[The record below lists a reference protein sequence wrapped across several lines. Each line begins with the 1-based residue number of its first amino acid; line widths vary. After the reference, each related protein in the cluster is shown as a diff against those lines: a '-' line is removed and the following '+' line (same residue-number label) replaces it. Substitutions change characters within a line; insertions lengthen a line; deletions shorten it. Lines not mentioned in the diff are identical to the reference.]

1 MIYIAFVL
9 LLQVVELDLSTVA
22 PSVSGP
28 KRPHDRVSVSVM
40 KQDFTDC
47 LNNKVGFK
55 GFGIPPEKQS
65 TEVPFIFDGQE
76 FKLAH
81 GKNSY
86 LSLNLFDIYVYYI
99 IIINSNIIG
108 LSIVKD
114 FVVTAVVVI
123 VIVTISYSEGC
134 ISTVVKRGL
143 ECKTISVALN
153 QRLI

>member
-1 MIYIAFVL
+1 M
-9 LLQVVELDLSTVA
+9 
-22 PSVSGP
+22 
-28 KRPHDRVSVSVM
+28 
-40 KQDFTDC
+40 
-47 LNNKVGFK
+47 
-55 GFGIPPEKQS
+55 
-65 TEVPFIFDGQE
+65 
-76 FKLAH
+76 AH